1 MTSFFSSEQG
11 FAIRI
16 ALSLILS
23 LFVVWKEGRKDGFSQ
38 ERLFDNY
45 LLTLLVASLFSRI
58 FYGLQSR
65 FLFPVLVKHVF
76 YFWTPGFSP
85 EGFIVGFIVGAIGL
99 SFLYKWSIYRI
110 LDIYSL
116 ALSLGGAFIILAL
129 LEQVKFTSPLLLV
142 AALLGFYFV
151 FSYLRLRRIF
161 SGLIFALFLILI
173 VLLLNLFP
181 ESQNRGLLFNLGLV
195 TIGTIILISR
205 IKRISYMK
213 RNLPAEFIHKLKGL
227 LIQKDKR
234 LEKQQKLLD
243 LEDPYMQPGRAD
255 DNANDIDEA
264 HLEDNLKVV
273 SEANK
278 DVVEKMSK
286 SVKKALKKI
295 DRGDYG
301 VCERC
306 GSPIDS
312 ARLEAY
318 PEATLCSDCARKTE

>member
-1 MTSFFSSEQG
+1 MLSFFASEQG
-11 FAIRI
+11 FAIQVI
-16 ALSLILS
+16 LAFILS

-38 ERLFDNY
+38 EKLFDNY
-45 LLTLLVASLFSRI
+45 LLTLLIALLFSRI
-58 FYGLQSR
+58 FFGLQSR
-65 FLFPVLVKHVF
+65 FLFSAFVKHIL
-76 YFWTPGFSP
+76 YFWTPGLSL
-85 EGFIVGFIVGAIGL
+85 EGFIVGFVVGALSL

-116 ALSLGGAFIILAL
+116 ALSLGGAFFILAL
-129 LEQVKFTSPLLLV
+129 LGRVKFTFPLLLV
-142 AALLGFYFV
+142 ATLLGFYFV
-151 FSYLRLRRIF
+151 FSYMRLRRIF
-161 SGLIFALFLILI
+161 SGLISALFLILT

-181 ESQNRGLLFNLGLV
+181 GSPNRGLIFNLGLV
-195 TIGTIILISR
+195 TMSAALLISR
-205 IKRISYMK
+205 VKRFSYMK

-227 LIQKDKR
+227 LVQKDKR

-255 DNANDIDEA
+255 DNASDIDEA
-264 HLEDNLKVV
+264 HLEDNLKTV

-278 DVVEKMSK
+278 DVVAKMSK

-301 VCERC
+301 ICERC